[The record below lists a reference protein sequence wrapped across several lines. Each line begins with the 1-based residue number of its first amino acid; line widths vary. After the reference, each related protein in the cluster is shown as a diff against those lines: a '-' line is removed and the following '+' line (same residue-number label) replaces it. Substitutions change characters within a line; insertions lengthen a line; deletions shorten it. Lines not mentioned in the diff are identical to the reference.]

1 MNEITLLN
9 RLEKY
14 LKKISEIEHA
24 TFEHLSFL
32 KKLDTISIDL
42 FKDDLKI
49 LNISMNEGIIDS
61 ILFEKSVRVCIDKII
76 NYKDDVDFSID
87 YLFSPKEIN
96 NLIEERN
103 FTPVLGEIF
112 LKEKSYDYIIKNPTF
127 YLSCLKDLNDSITPY
142 KHQIENVKNV
152 VYKNHG
158 ICLLLDEVGIGKT
171 LTGLLIFYELFNL
184 KLASSLLILSPSNL
198 VEEVWNKEF
207 NKYFNEKYKIN
218 ILNKENIGLFDL
230 GSKGQRFIISNYN
243 AIREPFN
250 NLLLKENWDCVIID
264 ESHHI
269 RNDDIKLTK
278 MCYSLK
284 AIFKILLTATPV
296 HNNGI
301 DIFNQINLLK
311 PGILGTR
318 TEFKELHIGYDG
330 LIKSPA
336 ILRERIENIKIRT
349 RRTDTNL
356 NFPDR
361 KSPKLIKINKRSNQE
376 KEIYQKI
383 LKVIQGP
390 YRRSYPGVLELIKPH
405 RKATV
410 STFVLQAILVLKE
423 LASHPLSAI
432 KTIDTKLRCEVAKIA
447 DITGERSDL
456 RIIDDLVDNFGNP
469 DIWKLGSHSKTDKLV
484 DLIPYFINK
493 SGEKPSKIIIY
504 TEYILSQMILKKL
517 INEAKIVNDTNS
529 YDLFIFNGNITCRE
543 KKEILNR
550 FNMTENNA
558 ILLSTDCGGEGLNL
572 QVANTVIN
580 FDFPWNPMRIE
591 QRIGRIDRSY
601 KNRKSIYV
609 YNFLTKGTIEDY
621 IYVILNKKLEIFGQ
635 IMGEF
640 VPPITPS
647 KLKRVF
653 DYNIGYIIATSKNEI
668 EMSEKLS
675 KFKEEILSDSIES
688 IKKKD
693 YWRIGYEY
701 K

>member
-1 MNEITLLN
+1 MNETALLN

-14 LKKISEIEHA
+14 LKRISEIKYA
-24 TFEHLSFL
+24 TLEYLSFL
-32 KKLDTISIDL
+32 KKIDTISLDL
-42 FKDDLKI
+42 FKNDLKI

-61 ILFEKSVRVCIDKII
+61 LLFEKSIRVYIDKII
-76 NYKDDVDFSID
+76 NYRDDVDFGID
-87 YLFSPKEIN
+87 YLFSPKGIN

-103 FTPVLGEIF
+103 FTTVLDEVL
-112 LKEKSYDYIIKNPTF
+112 LKEKSYDYIIKNPIF

-142 KHQIENVKNV
+142 KHQIENIKNAV
-152 VYKNHG
+152 FKNHG

-171 LTGLLIFYELFNL
+171 LTGLLIFFELFNL

-207 NKYFNEKYKIN
+207 NKYFNDKYKIN
-218 ILNKENIGLFDL
+218 ILNKENIGLFNL
-230 GSKGQRFIISNYN
+230 GSKGQRFIISNHN
-243 AIREPFN
+243 SIREPFN

-278 MCYSLK
+278 LCYSLK

-296 HNNGI
+296 HNNGL

-318 TEFKELHIGYDG
+318 TEFKDLHIGYDG
-330 LIKSPA
+330 LIKSPE
-336 ILRERIENIKIRT
+336 ILRERIENTKIRT

-356 NFPDR
+356 NFPKR
-361 KSPKLIKINKRSNQE
+361 IPKLFKIYKRSNQE

-383 LKVIQGP
+383 LKIIQGP
-390 YRRSYPGVLELIKPH
+390 YKRSYPGVLELIKPR

-410 STFVLQAILVLKE
+410 STFILQAILVLKE
-423 LASHPLSAI
+423 LASHPISAI
-432 KTIDTKLRCEVAKIA
+432 KTIDTKLRCEVDKIT
-447 DITGERSDL
+447 DITGNKSDL
-456 RIIDDLVDNFGNP
+456 EIIDDLVNKFGDP

-484 DLIPYFINK
+484 ELIPDFINK

-504 TEYILSQMILKKL
+504 TEYIPSQMILKKL
-517 INEAKIVNDTNS
+517 INEAKMVNNTNS
-529 YDLFIFNGNITCRE
+529 YDLHIFNGNIDRRE
-543 KKEILNR
+543 KNRILNI

-580 FDFPWNPMRIE
+580 YDFPWNPMRIE

-601 KNRKSIYV
+601 KNRKKIYV

-621 IYVILNKKLEIFGQ
+621 IYAILNKKLEIFGQ

-653 DYNIGYIIATSKNEI
+653 DYSIGYIIATSKNET

-675 KFKEEILSDSIES
+675 KFREEILSDSIES
-688 IKKKD
+688 IKKKE
-693 YWRIGYEY
+693 YWRIGGEY